1 MTIEMPRGA
10 KFIIARL
17 HEKGY
22 EAYLVGGC
30 VRDACLGKAPS
41 DFDITTS
48 ALPEE
53 TKALFSDV
61 ETVDTG
67 LRHGTLTVV
76 LEDGTYE
83 VTTYRVDNGYT
94 DARHPDMVSFTR
106 SLREDAA
113 RRDFTVNAMAYSDE
127 SGVVDFYGGQ
137 EDLHAGII
145 RTVGDPALRFSED
158 ALRILRALRFSATL
172 GFAIEENTA
181 MQALS
186 LRGSLHKISA
196 ERIREELLKLI
207 CGKDAMRVLS
217 EFREVIAEA
226 IPELVPTFDFD
237 QKTPHH
243 IYDLYSHTLAVV
255 AGVPQTPRLRM
266 AALLHDIGKPRA
278 FFTDENGVGHFY
290 GHEAIGADMAREI
303 LSRLRFSTADSEY
316 IVTLVLYHGVP
327 VPETPRMARKLLSK
341 LGEDLYFALMQL
353 KRADNL
359 ALSPMHAA
367 RVADI
372 ENAERMAREII
383 ESRSCFT
390 LGSLAISGKDLIGLG
405 MKPGKEIGRILN
417 ATLEAVMD
425 EKLPNER
432 EALLSFAE
440 TMMRK

>member
-10 KFIIARL
+10 EFILARL
-17 HEKGY
+17 CEKGY

-30 VRDACLGKAPS
+30 VRDACLGKTPS

-53 TKALFSDV
+53 TKAIFSDV

-76 LEDGTYE
+76 SEDGTYE

-94 DARHPDMVSFTR
+94 DGRHPDSVSFTR

-113 RRDFTVNAMAYSDE
+113 RRDFTVNAMAYSHE
-127 SGVVDFYGGQ
+127 SGIVDFFGGQ
-137 EDLHAGII
+137 EDLKAGII
-145 RTVGDPALRFSED
+145 RTVGDAAQRFSED

-172 GFAIEENTA
+172 GFAIEEKTA
-181 MQALS
+181 TQALS
-186 LRGSLHKISA
+186 LRHLLHKISA
-196 ERIREELLKLI
+196 ERIREEMCKLI
-207 CGKDAMRVLS
+207 CGKDATRVLS
-217 EFREVIAEA
+217 TFREVIAEA
-226 IPELVPTFDFD
+226 IPELMPTFDFD

-243 IYDLYSHTLAVV
+243 IYDLYAHTLAVV
-255 AGVPQTPRLRM
+255 DAVPSSTRLRM

-290 GHEAIGADMAREI
+290 GHEAVSADMARAI
-303 LSRLRFSTADSEY
+303 LTRLRFSTADTEY
-316 IVTLVLYHGVP
+316 VVALVLHHGVS
-327 VPETPRMARKLLSK
+327 VPETPRMARRLLSK

-359 ALSPMHAA
+359 ALAPMHAA

-372 ENAERMAREII
+372 EKAERLAREII

-390 LGSLAISGKDLIGLG
+390 LASLAVSGKDLIELG

-417 ATLEAVMD
+417 AALDAVMD

-432 EALLSFAE
+432 EALLSFAAK
-440 TMMRK
+440 MMNE

>member
-1 MTIEMPRGA
+1 MTIEMPSGA
-10 KFIIARL
+10 RFILARL

-53 TKALFSDV
+53 TKAIFSDV

-76 LEDGTYE
+76 LQDGMYE

-94 DARHPDMVSFTR
+94 DGRHPDSVSFTR

-127 SGVVDFYGGQ
+127 GGLVDFFGGKA
-137 EDLHAGII
+137 DLEKGII
-145 RTVGDPALRFSED
+145 RTVGDAEQRFSED

-172 GFAIEENTA
+172 EFAIEEATA
-181 MQALS
+181 AATVS
-186 LRGSLHKISA
+186 LRHLLCKISA

-207 CGKDAMRVLS
+207 CGKDAVRVLS
-217 EFREVIAEA
+217 EFREVIAVA
-226 IPELVPTFDFD
+226 LAELVPTFDFD

-243 IYDLYSHTLAVV
+243 IYDLYSHILAVV
-255 AGVPQTPRLRM
+255 DGVPATPRLRM
-266 AALLHDIGKPRA
+266 AALLHDIGKPRT

-290 GHEAIGADMAREI
+290 GHETVSADMAREI
-303 LSRLRFSTADSEY
+303 LTRLRFSTADTEY
-316 IVTLVLYHGVP
+316 IVTLVQYHGVP
-327 VPETPRMARKLLSK
+327 VPETPKMARRLLSK
-341 LGEDLYFALMQL
+341 IGEDLYFALMQL

-359 ALSPMHAA
+359 ALAPIHAA
-367 RVADI
+367 RIADI
-372 ENAERMAREII
+372 ENAERLAREIMD
-383 ESRSCFT
+383 SRSCFT
-390 LGSLAISGKDLIGLG
+390 LSSLAIGGRDLIALG

-417 ATLEAVMD
+417 AALDAVMD

-440 TMMRK
+440 KMMNE